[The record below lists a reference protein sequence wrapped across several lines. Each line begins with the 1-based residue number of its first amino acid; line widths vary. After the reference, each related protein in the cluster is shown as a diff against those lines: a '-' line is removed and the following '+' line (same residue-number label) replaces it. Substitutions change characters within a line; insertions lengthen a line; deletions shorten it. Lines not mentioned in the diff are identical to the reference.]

1 MGNTAPSDVPL
12 ARRWS
17 KRNISTSAGTTRI
30 PPPTPNIPESKPA
43 PTPMATTRPMEYSEL
58 AVVMKLF

>member
-1 MGNTAPSDVPL
+1 M
-12 ARRWS
+12 
-17 KRNISTSAGTTRI
+17 

-43 PTPMATTRPMEYSEL
+43 PTPMATTRAMEYRFV